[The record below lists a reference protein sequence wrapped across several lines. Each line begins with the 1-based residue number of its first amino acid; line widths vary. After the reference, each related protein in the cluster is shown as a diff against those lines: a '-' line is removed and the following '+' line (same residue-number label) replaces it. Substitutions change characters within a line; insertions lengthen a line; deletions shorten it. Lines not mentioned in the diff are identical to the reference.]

1 VVAAPDGSLKDLPGV
16 APARRSGR
24 DLLPVEPAEL
34 VPLPEGASL
43 YALPGRTAVG
53 FTGAGLESLAGHGAA
68 AAFLP
73 PGWSVFGLA
82 AYRSEDGAPLLPL
95 FSYAALC
102 WWKGRFHVPAARV
115 ERDVKHD
122 PGQFSDGELRRR
134 VARLRKRWPANRL
147 LDHLSRNC
155 ALEWGCANA
164 KNLFHERWECPVPLA
179 PACNAAC
186 VGCISAQPDAPI
198 PSPQDRLAFVP
209 EVDEV
214 LEFALP
220 HLMEAPRA
228 MVSFGQ
234 GCEGEPLLQ
243 AERIEAICRAVRART
258 RRGTL
263 HLNTNGSRPDAVA
276 RLFAAGLDSIR
287 VSLNSAQPHAYAA
300 YYRPL
305 TYGFEAVARSI
316 EAAKRAGGLASIN
329 YLAFPGFTDSH
340 AEVAALQALIERT
353 GIDLIQWR
361 NLNIDPD
368 AYCEVIGLKAGT
380 PALGMRRLL
389 DHLRTRYPRVRHG
402 YVNPPRETYSRW
414 RVTGEGRGDELSGRA
429 RGGAPALPRRGAVA
443 GRRGEGSSTADLGRR
458 ARRR

>member
-1 VVAAPDGSLKDLPGV
+1 MADGTLIELPGV
-16 APARRSGR
+16 APARRCGR
-24 DLLPVEPAEL
+24 EMLPIDPAEL
-34 VPLPEGASL
+34 VPLPRGASL
-43 YALPGRTAVG
+43 YALPGRTAIG
-53 FTGAGLESLAGHGAA
+53 FTAAGRSPLPGHGAA

-82 AYRSEDGAPLLPL
+82 AFEREAGAPLLPL

-102 WWKGRFHVPAARV
+102 WWKGSFHVPAARV

-122 PGQFSDGELRRR
+122 PDPRADARLRQR
-134 VARLRKRWPANRL
+134 VAHLRKRWPANRL
-147 LDHLSRNC
+147 IEHLGRNC

-164 KNLFHERWECPVPLA
+164 KNLFHQRWECPVPLA

-214 LEFALP
+214 LQFVLP
-220 HLMEAPRA
+220 HLETAPRA

-243 AERIEAICRAVRART
+243 AERIEAICHAIRART

-263 HLNTNGSRPDAVA
+263 HLNTNGSRPEAVA

-316 EAAKRAGGLASIN
+316 EAAKRANGLASIN
-329 YLAFPGFTDSH
+329 YLAFPGFTDSV
-340 AEVAALQALIERT
+340 AEVAALEALIERT
-353 GIDLIQWR
+353 GLDLIQWR

-368 AYCEVIGLKAGT
+368 AYCDVIGLAPGT

-389 DHLRTRYPRVRHG
+389 GHLRARYPGVRHG
-402 YVNPPRETYSRW
+402 YVNPPRETFARW
-414 RVTGEGRGDELSGRA
+414 RKAAEGRDDESPGRA
-429 RGGAPALPRRGAVA
+429 GVGDGDGGPRGG
-443 GRRGEGSSTADLGRR
+443 GRRSVRGRAAAGVGRR
-458 ARRR
+458 AQRG